1 MAIIDTLFSTACRVS
16 ELANM
21 KFSDIDTSNNS
32 IHIIGKG
39 NKHNTVYLNTNA
51 ILSLQDYIQNERK
64 GTSDYIFVTQRKPYK
79 RISVR
84 TIQRLF
90 DVIENKIN
98 LTLSPHIIRHTTA
111 TLAAK
116 NGMPIEQIQ
125 KMLGHSS
132 IATTQKI
139 YVETLQEEVAMSH
152 ERYVI

>member
-1 MAIIDTLFSTACRVS
+1 MFVVLISENFIFANSDTRQAV
-16 ELANM
+16 E
-21 KFSDIDTSNNS
+21 NNT

-39 NKHNTVYLNTNA
+39 NKHNIVYLNTNA

-64 GTSDYIFVTQRKPYK
+64 GESEYIFVTQRYPYEQV
-79 RISVR
+79 SVR

-90 DVIENKIN
+90 DIIEDKVS

-111 TLAAK
+111 TIAVK
-116 NGMPIEQIQ
+116 NGMLITQVQ

-132 IATTQKI
+132 VATTQRI
-139 YVETLQEEVAMSH
+139 YVETFQEEVAMSH